1 MFDAYLVKPEISTL
15 KRAWIHM
22 ASNYSALDLDHD
34 IYVPNMFILGS
45 FKEREDNFELSDK
58 RMFYNTNMDLVLGYE
73 TALKERELKIVKKL
87 TFDEDFLRRIMKQA
101 EIHNSSAFNI
111 SSGLV
116 SFLKKD

>member
-1 MFDAYLVKPEISTL
+1 
-15 KRAWIHM
+15 
-22 ASNYSALDLDHD
+22 
-34 IYVPNMFILGS
+34 
-45 FKEREDNFELSDK
+45 
-58 RMFYNTNMDLVLGYE
+58 MDLVLGYE